1 MAHRDID
8 RRQVLTG
15 GAVGAAGLLAL
26 SACSGSSTGAEQAP
40 SSRQSSPATKP
51 PPRASGATR
60 PAGALV
66 AVADVP
72 IGGAVSAK
80 APDGA
85 PLIVSR
91 PRAGSVVAFSAICT
105 HMGCTVA
112 PAGSQ
117 LKCPCHGSVY
127 EAATGKNVSG
137 PAPRP
142 LAEVPVKVVGG
153 EVLPG

>member
-1 MAHRDID
+1 MAGTDID

-26 SACSGSSTGAEQAP
+26 AACSGSSAGAQDA
-40 SSRQSSPATKP
+40 SSPPKTSATTGP
-51 PPRASGATR
+51 PPGPSGATR

-72 IGGAVSAK
+72 VGGAVSAK
-80 APDGA
+80 APDGS

-142 LAEVPVKVVGG
+142 LAKVPVKVVGG